1 METLRAN
8 QALMLDKAM
17 QGKRK
22 PAIVPFRH
30 SKLTEMFQGFF
41 AGQGRAVSNEY
52 YMLALTLIY
61 PVAGDDR

>member
-8 QALMLDKAM
+8 QALLSDKAM

-41 AGQGRAVSNEY
+41 AGQGRAVSDGRGI
-52 YMLALTLIY
+52 LPKALILHLY
-61 PVAGDDR
+61 